1 MTFGFPAY
9 HIQRFNF
16 RCSNLK
22 VCVKAALRQTNWNWN
37 DETEFT
43 EKSKFKPL
51 ITAKSGMTIWSFGE
65 TIQITFIDKKTVEIQ
80 SKCNAPTQMFDW
92 GKNEENVNT
101 LVDLIEMECWSSN
114 SKSDK
119 KDDTMLQSPYQTLP
133 PSATPP
139 DTIPE
144 EKIQESHSDENV
156 LESEK
161 APDVEESSMGE
172 LEKLIERRNAGEIT
186 SEDFEEAKKK
196 ILERKPQYNK
206 ELDDVQ
212 EEFHSDDMIEE
223 GIKDGVVSKSN
234 IGAGEDDKF
243 SRLEKLT
250 EMKEKGLIDDDEFKQ
265 MKKEILG
272 K

>member
-92 GKNEENVNT
+92 GKNEKNVNT
-101 LVDLIEMECWSSN
+101 LVDLIEIECRSSN

-133 PSATPP
+133 PSASPSE
-139 DTIPE
+139 TISE
-144 EKIQESHSDENV
+144 EKTQESHSDENV

-161 APDVEESSMGE
+161 APEVEESSME
-172 LEKLIERRNAGEIT
+172 KLEKLIERRNAGEIT
-186 SEDFEEAKKK
+186 SEDFDEAKKK

-206 ELDDVQ
+206 EPVEVAQ
-212 EEFHSDDMIEE
+212 EEADAP
-223 GIKDGVVSKSN
+223 IKKGKDSVINNSN
-234 IGAGEDDKF
+234 VGAGSSKMQELKD
-243 SRLEKLT
+243 LT